1 MTSVAT
7 QAIVIISTAAT
18 TDQASRIGQTL
29 LEENLIACVNIIP
42 GVKSLYRWQGKIQ
55 QDDEVVMLMKTLK
68 DKQVAVFE
76 RIKELHDYD
85 VPEIIALALDSIDS
99 DYFDWLSKVINT

>member
-1 MTSVAT
+1 MTSEVT

-42 GVKSLYRWQGKIQ
+42 GVKSLYRWHGKIQ
-55 QDDEVVMLMKTLK
+55 QDDEVVMLMKALK

-76 RIKELHDYD
+76 RIKQLHDYD
-85 VPEIIALALDSIDS
+85 VPEIIALGSDSIDP
-99 DYFDWLSKVINT
+99 DYFDWLKKVINT

>member
-1 MTSVAT
+1 M
-7 QAIVIISTAAT
+7 
-18 TDQASRIGQTL
+18 

-55 QDDEVVMLMKTLK
+55 QDDEVIMLIKTLK

-76 RIKELHDYD
+76 RIKQLHDYD
-85 VPEIIALALDSIDS
+85 VPEIIALESDSIDA
-99 DYFDWLSKVINT
+99 DYFDWLTKVIKT

>member
-1 MTSVAT
+1 MTSET
-7 QAIVIISTAAT
+7 TPAIVIICTAAT
-18 TDQASRIGQTL
+18 TEQASRIGQTL

-55 QDDEVVMLMKTLK
+55 QDDEVVMLIKTLK

-76 RIKELHDYD
+76 RIKQLHDYD
-85 VPEIIALALDSIDS
+85 VPEIIAWELDSIDA
-99 DYFDWLSKVINT
+99 DYFDWLAKVIKT